1 MAKSPDAF
9 RTIREVSEW
18 LDTPAHV
25 LRFWESKFRQVAPVK
40 RAGGRRYYRGSDML
54 LLGGIKKLLH
64 EDGMTIKG
72 VIRLL
77 RSDGIKSVQALSQ
90 PLDSDLPAPP
100 APDNQDHNMPP
111 AEIPNVVQDTSPEH
125 PVDEAV
131 IDSKVEAEKAPLDD
145 ASLPEELNMNT
156 PEAPTS
162 DAPDLFSMTPADNV
176 PSPTQDLSTADED
189 TAPNVEL
196 APIATPVEPQSVDI
210 DGAANISLE
219 TQPAPDA
226 TEIDIPDQMQ
236 SALGDET
243 ASIATPDADSPL
255 PPMEELAG
263 ADDETTQA
271 PALDTPKITPLDLT
285 PPGDPQPDVLQDS
298 SPIETHTID
307 VVETPPLEGD
317 THTVETDAPSD
328 ISAPVAPE
336 ITTAVETPAAVQGA
350 PHAEIPVD
358 TPLPVADLEE
368 ITLPEM
374 PPVDAQPP
382 MVTTDTQ
389 IEPIEQP
396 TPVQMVKVAPDPK
409 EGDILL
415 DSTPLLS
422 TILETP
428 TSDLIAARPALEVAV
443 GRLEALRSRMINR

>member
-40 RAGGRRYYRGSDML
+40 RAGGRRYYRGNDML

-90 PLDSDLPAPP
+90 PLDSDLLAPP
-100 APDNQDHNMPP
+100 APDNQDHNTPP
-111 AEIPNVVQDTSPEH
+111 AEIQNVVQDTSPEQ

-131 IDSKVEAEKAPLDD
+131 IDSTVEAEKAPLDD
-145 ASLPEELNMNT
+145 VSLPEELNMDT

-162 DAPDLFSMTPADNV
+162 DAPDLFSMTEADDIR
-176 PSPTQDLSTADED
+176 SPTEDLSTADED

-210 DGAANISLE
+210 DGAANISQESL
-219 TQPAPDA
+219 PASDA
-226 TEIDIPDQMQ
+226 TEIDIPDQVQ

-255 PPMEELAG
+255 PPMEELAA
-263 ADDETTQA
+263 ADDETIQA
-271 PALDTPKITPLDLT
+271 PALDTPEVAPLDL
-285 PPGDPQPDVLQDS
+285 PPASDPQPDVLQDS
-298 SPIETHTID
+298 PPIETHTID

-317 THTVETDAPSD
+317 THAVETDAS
-328 ISAPVAPE
+328 SAPVAPE
-336 ITTAVETPAAVQGA
+336 ITTAVETPAPVQGA
-350 PHAEIPVD
+350 PHAETPVD

-368 ITLPEM
+368 IALPEM

-382 MVTTDTQ
+382 IVTTDTQ
-389 IEPIEQP
+389 VEPIEQP